1 MLRRLSFAVL
11 LAPCLT
17 GCMSYAY
24 PTIAYTPDQP
34 IENKDGGAHAF
45 RVDIDKTERKP
56 QPSSVQ
62 FTLMKIP
69 LDRPGL
75 VPSQL
80 EIAPASGTYNPF
92 GVIQG
97 AEHERNLYTMTI
109 RLYRP
114 GYETKELRAW
124 DKARTPQWTPARD
137 LLAQEKAVDDLLAVP
152 SDQPTPG
159 TWWDRREEKV
169 PSLQPGSVSN
179 AQNNALTFASSE
191 YQRLANS
198 PSAGGASMT
207 SVRERLQQKAIYL
220 RKYAE
225 QQPIAN

>member
-1 MLRRLSFAVL
+1 MLRRLMLVVM
-11 LAPCLT
+11 LAPNLA

-24 PTIAYTPDQP
+24 PTLAYTPEQP
-34 IENKDGGAHAF
+34 IDNEGGGAHAF

-69 LDRPGL
+69 LDGRST

-80 EIAPASGTYNPF
+80 EVAPAVGIYDPF
-92 GVIQG
+92 HVREG
-97 AEHERNLYTMTI
+97 AEHERNLYTMTV

-114 GYETKELRAW
+114 GYQTKELKAW
-124 DKARTPQWTPARD
+124 DKARSPKWTPAPD
-137 LLAQEKAVDDLLAVP
+137 LLAQEKAIDDLLAVP
-152 SDQPTPG
+152 SDQPMPG
-159 TWWDRREEKV
+159 TWWDQREEKM

-179 AQNNALTFASSE
+179 AQHNALAFASSE

-198 PSAGGASMT
+198 PVAGGAT
-207 SVRERLQQKAIYL
+207 VISVRERLQQKAIYL

-225 QQPIAN
+225 QQAH